1 MQLHYLCVMSMFES
15 ESSLTDR
22 YQTTIPEP
30 VRKALGLGKRDKI
43 RYEVLEG
50 GQVML
55 SKAEI
60 EDDEEFDPTLLAWLS
75 FLEKNILENPGS
87 LVPLTRERLDR
98 IKELTKDVVVDIN
111 ERLDP
116 AND

>member
-50 GQVML
+50 GQVLL
-55 SKAEI
+55 SRAEN
-60 EDDEEFDPTLLAWLS
+60 EEFDPTLLAWLS
-75 FLEKNILENPGS
+75 FLEKQIIENPGS
-87 LVPLTRERLDR
+87 LVPLTNERLDR
-98 IKELTKDVVVDIN
+98 INELTKDVVVDIN